1 MRIIKPV
8 TITDSILTSSTV
20 PEDDY
25 SVWASGT
32 TYALEDRVI
41 STSTHKVYESVQAS
55 NTGNDP
61 TTDDGT
67 WWLEVSATNR
77 WKAFDQKITDQVSES
92 NSIGYVLD
100 PTDELVTAIAFFN
113 LDASELQ
120 LQLETTG
127 EGEYYNQTFD
137 LIDNSYV
144 LDWYTYF
151 FEPQR
156 KLEELLIEDL
166 PPYTSPTVTI
176 TISETGSTAEVG
188 QIIIGRYLDLGATQ
202 YNTSVSIEDFSRKE
216 RDTFGNPIIVERA
229 FAQRAEYDITL
240 ETNAVR
246 RVQSILSEVRTTPV
260 VWYAGPNTSK
270 YGTTIYGYYR
280 DFDINLSTPSLSYAT
295 IDVEGLV

>member
-8 TITDSILTSSTV
+8 TVTDSILTSSTV

-25 SVWASGT
+25 PVWASGT
-32 TYALEDRVI
+32 TYAIGDRVI
-41 STSTHKVYESVQAS
+41 NTTVHKVYESVQNS

-77 WKAFDQKITDQVSES
+77 WKAFDQKITDQVSEA

-100 PTDELVTAIAFFN
+100 PTDELVTSVAFFN

-120 LQLETTG
+120 LQLETTS
-127 EGEYYNQTFD
+127 EGEYYNETFD

-156 KLEELLIEDL
+156 KLEELLINDL

-188 QIIIGRYLDLGATQ
+188 QIIIGRFLELGATQ
-202 YNTSVSIEDFSRKE
+202 YNTSVSIEDYSRKE
-216 RDTFGNPIIVERA
+216 RDTFGNPIIVGRA
-229 FAQRAEYDITL
+229 FAQLADYDITL
-240 ETNAVR
+240 ETSSVR
-246 RVQSILSEVRTTPV
+246 RTQSILSEIRTTPV
-260 VWYAGPNTSK
+260 VWFAGADTEK

-280 DFDINLSTPSLSYAT
+280 DFSINLSTPSLSYAT
-295 IDVEGLV
+295 IEVEGLV

>member
-20 PEDDY
+20 PENDY

-100 PTDELVTAIAFFN
+100 PTDELVTAVAFFN

-120 LQLETTG
+120 LQLETTS

-144 LDWYTYF
+144 IDWYTYF

-229 FAQRAEYDITL
+229 FAQRAEYDITV

-246 RVQSILSEVRTTPV
+246 RVQSILSDIRTTPV
-260 VWYAGPNTSK
+260 VWYAGPNTDK